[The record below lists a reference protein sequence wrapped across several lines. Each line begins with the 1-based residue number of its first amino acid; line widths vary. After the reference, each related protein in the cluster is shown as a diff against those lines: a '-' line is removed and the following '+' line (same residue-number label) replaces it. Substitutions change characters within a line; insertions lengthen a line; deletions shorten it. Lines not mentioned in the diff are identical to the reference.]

1 MKKEDFELPHLPE
14 LLKSWREGVEEYNA
28 GRFWEAHERWE
39 RGWKEL
45 PEPMRGWVQ
54 AWIQIAG
61 SHYLK
66 GKGRMRPAHALLE
79 RARGKIARRSAA
91 MNGVLPRLE
100 IEGWESGATGRA
112 KLLLPEALDGAL

>member
-1 MKKEDFELPHLPE
+1 MGDSSRIVFLMEMEVVAT
-14 LLKSWREGVEEYNA
+14 WQEGVDEYNA

-61 SHYLK
+61 SHHLK
-66 GKGRMRPAHALLE
+66 AKGRTRPAHRLAERAQVLIEARAGRMR
-79 RARGKIARRSAA
+79 
-91 MNGVLPRLE
+91 GVFPRIE
-100 IEGWESGATGRA
+100 IEGWESGAPGKA
-112 KLLLPEALDGAL
+112 KLLLSASL